1 MGFLCGRGGVVLLSR
16 AGTGAALH
24 RRRPSHPGTYWS
36 GPSGS
41 RGRSPGCPTRRRP
54 VLRPGRKTSFTTLG
68 TSTPPRYPPRM
79 IPTVVWGT
87 GNVGRAAIRAVDA
100 HPALELTAVI
110 VHDPAKAGRDAGEL
124 AGLGHRLG
132 VTATRDIEAV
142 LAARPAAVVYA
153 ASGDIRPDDAL
164 ADITRAITAGAVVVS
179 PALYPLYD
187 HRSAPP
193 EFRDPVLAAIAEGGG
208 SLFASGVDPGW
219 GNDVLPLLISGLGTT
234 VDAIRCQ
241 EIFDYSTYDQ
251 PDSVRHLVGMG
262 HPMDYEP
269 MMLMPSIPTM
279 VWGGQIRMMARAL
292 GVELDEIRETSQRR
306 ALDTTVHTPSMGVFE
321 AGTQGAI
328 RFEVQGVVGGEP
340 RIVIEH
346 VTRIHPSCAPD
357 WPVPPDGGAGAH
369 RVVIEGRPRIE
380 VTVEATDEGENRS
393 AGGNATAVGRLVG
406 AIDWLVAAEP
416 GLYDALDV
424 PLRPAVGRLGRKQ
437 P

>member
-1 MGFLCGRGGVVLLSR
+1 
-16 AGTGAALH
+16 
-24 RRRPSHPGTYWS
+24 
-36 GPSGS
+36 
-41 RGRSPGCPTRRRP
+41 
-54 VLRPGRKTSFTTLG
+54 
-68 TSTPPRYPPRM
+68 M

-110 VHDPAKAGRDAGEL
+110 VHDPAKVGRDAGEL

-132 VTATRDIEAV
+132 VAATDDAEAV
-142 LAARPAAVVYA
+142 LAARPAGLVYA
-153 ASGDIRPDDAL
+153 ASGDVRPDDAL
-164 ADITRAITAGAVVVS
+164 ADITRAVAAGAAVVS

-208 SLFASGVDPGW
+208 SFFGSGVDPGW
-219 GNDVLPLLISGLGTT
+219 GNDVLPLLLSGLGTT

-269 MMLMPSIPTM
+269 MMLMPSVPTV

-292 GVELDEIRETSQRR
+292 GVELDDIRETSQRR
-306 ALDTTVHTPSMGVFE
+306 ALDTTVSTPSMGEFA

-328 RFEVQGVVGGEP
+328 RFEVQGIVAGEP

-346 VTRIHPSCAPD
+346 VTRIHASCAPD
-357 WPVPPDGGAGAH
+357 WPSPPDGGAGAH

-380 VTVEATDEGENRS
+380 VTVEATDEGGNRS

-406 AIDWLVAAEP
+406 AIDWLVAAGP
-416 GLYDALDV
+416 GLYDALDI
-424 PLRPAVGRLGRKQ
+424 PLRPAVGKLGRKQ